1 MLSNISILVKGSDPI
16 PSLVASDIKKK
27 KASRLVLFINWY
39 SVYKDFFS
47 WLKTLNYE
55 FILPLLKIKIKIGFS
70 SWMTVY
76 QQAALGKVVNSV

>member
-47 WLKTLNYE
+47 WLKMLNYE
-55 FILPLLKIKIKIGFS
+55 FILPLLKIKNVFS